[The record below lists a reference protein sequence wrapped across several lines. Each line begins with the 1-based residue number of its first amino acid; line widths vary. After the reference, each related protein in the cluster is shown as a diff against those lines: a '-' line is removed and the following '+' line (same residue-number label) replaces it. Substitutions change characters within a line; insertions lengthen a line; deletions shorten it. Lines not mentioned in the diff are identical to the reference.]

1 MIHTEKNVFKNLLSW
16 SQSWAEIVEQYGFDT
31 IISSHYPKQV
41 LIQAIPKT
49 MVTQSFICELQY
61 KKDEANTTFLSISS
75 VSKLNHGAYIKA
87 ILKEPQINGD
97 MIWPFY
103 LWDHY
108 DLYDA
113 DIFDENTVME
123 TLRIIFEIYFRRTY
137 GVA

>member
-16 SQSWAEIVEQYGFDT
+16 SQSWAEIVEQHGFHT
-31 IISSHYPKQV
+31 IISCHYPKQV

-49 MVTQSFICELQY
+49 MVTQSFICELEY
-61 KKDEANTTFLSISS
+61 KTDDSNTAFLSIKS

-123 TLRIIFEIYFRRTY
+123 TLGIIFEIYFRRTY
-137 GVA
+137 GAA